1 MRLRGSPRLQGSWP
15 LRMTRGARPD
25 RNPLRR
31 RIDRL
36 ETCLLVGLFIALAA
50 AAPFAARL
58 ASHASYEN
66 ALRARQEQLTSRHQV
81 EAVLTANA
89 AQASDYTLNSYVLTQ
104 ATWTSP
110 DGVQR
115 SGEVPALPGSSAGS
129 VVTVWTDDNGYLD
142 SPPLGISEAASQAD
156 ATAVGVV
163 VVAGIVFIAGTA
175 AVRQLLNRRR
185 MAAWD
190 ADWVT
195 TEPVWN
201 RQSW

>member
-1 MRLRGSPRLQGSWP
+1 MRLRGSSRLQGSWP
-15 LRMTRGARPD
+15 LRAVRGARPD

-36 ETCLLVGLFIALAA
+36 ETCLLAVLFIALAA

-58 ASHASYEN
+58 ASHASYQN

-81 EAVLTANA
+81 PAVLTIDA

-115 SGEVPALPGSSAGS
+115 SGRVPAQPGSSAGT

-142 SPPLGISEAASQAD
+142 SPPLTLSEVASQAD

-163 VVAGIVFIAGTA
+163 VMAGVMFVGGA
-175 AVRQLLNRRR
+175 AATRQLLNRRR

-190 ADWVT
+190 ADWVA